1 MVAEMRL
8 RNHDLRTTATH
19 RNKNS
24 YFITDQV
31 VGISHAYVCPDK
43 KQIWLEG
50 IRINPLFRRMGIA
63 SMLIIRLIEYG
74 IRAQRNIR
82 EVAAITAETNNTA
95 RHML

>member
-24 YFITDQV
+24 YFITDRV